1 MKKKPIY
8 LYIFLGLSAIGIL
21 LGVWSRFFSKFSEVD
36 YTQIGFSKELSDQ
49 TNQFSKLYFEFLS
62 NGMNML
68 IFFVMTA
75 LLIASIV
82 FLVRKNLQ
90 MANIS
95 YIVYILISL
104 LSQVYVYISS
114 KGIVGKVFTSPE
126 NIATHSNSLL
136 LGTVLGF
143 IISLIYLSIVVFKLI
158 QQQKE
163 AEKAEL
169 AAKE

>member
-1 MKKKPIY
+1 M
-8 LYIFLGLSAIGIL
+8 
-21 LGVWSRFFSKFSEVD
+21 
-36 YTQIGFSKELSDQ
+36 T
-49 TNQFSKLYFEFLS
+49 
-62 NGMNML
+62 

-75 LLIASIV
+75 LFIASVV

-95 YIVYILISL
+95 YIVYILVSL

-169 AAKE
+169 ATNE

>member
-1 MKKKPIY
+1 MALPETKLSIFKNGKSFKLLKALALIPGTVMVVPIRKTKMIKIVNRI
-8 LYIFLGLSAIGIL
+8 LDRTCLILNASFNSLKNIGHL
-21 LGVWSRFFSKFSEVD
+21 A
-36 YTQIGFSKELSDQ
+36 
-49 TNQFSKLYFEFLS
+49 
-62 NGMNML
+62 L
-68 IFFVMTA
+68 I
-75 LLIASIV
+75 
-82 FLVRKNLQ
+82 RKAVIEQ

-95 YIVYILISL
+95 YIVYILVSL

-169 AAKE
+169 AANE